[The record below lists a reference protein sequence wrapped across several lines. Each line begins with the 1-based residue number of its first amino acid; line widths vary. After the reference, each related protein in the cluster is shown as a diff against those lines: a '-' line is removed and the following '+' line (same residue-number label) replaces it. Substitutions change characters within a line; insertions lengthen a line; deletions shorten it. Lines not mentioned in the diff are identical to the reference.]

1 MRFTQVNPIKART
14 QQEQRHFEEPSTR
27 RLDYARKGRGLRDKM
42 ASDLFA
48 AAGVA
53 VSATGEGDMSL
64 LIFYITLAL
73 GVSFLCSILEA
84 VVLSTPQT
92 YVNILQNE
100 GKRTAEMWA
109 HLKDDDSVRPLT
121 AILTLNTI
129 AHTMGAAGVGSQ
141 VQQIWGVE
149 VLTAASAIL
158 TLAVLFLSE
167 IIPKTL
173 GAAYWK
179 RLSTPSAYLLTWFTK
194 ALFFLIGPIQYLKA
208 ILPKSKN
215 AMVTREDVAAM
226 ADLGEIEGALDTA
239 EEAIIHNLLE
249 LRNVMVDDEMTPRT
263 VVEAFEEN
271 HTIAEV
277 LKENTILRFS
287 RIPVYEDH
295 IDNIRGLVIRSEI
308 LMAAS
313 RDEWELQLKDIKKP
327 ILKLELGAS
336 IEQALNLFLKEKQ
349 QFALVRDE
357 FNGTSGILT
366 MEDVME
372 KLLGEQIV
380 DELDPVVD
388 MRELA
393 RTQANE
399 AEE

>member
-1 MRFTQVNPIKART
+1 M
-14 QQEQRHFEEPSTR
+14 RHFEEPFSR
-27 RLDYARKGRGLRDKM
+27 RVNYARKGRGLRNNM
-42 ASDLFA
+42 TNELFA
-48 AAGVA
+48 AATVA
-53 VSATGEGDMSL
+53 VSATGEGDMGL

-73 GVSFLCSILEA
+73 GVSFMCSILEA

-100 GKRTAEMWA
+100 GKRTADMWA

-179 RLSTPSAYLLTWFTK
+179 RLSTPTAYLLTWFTK
-194 ALFFLIGPIQYLKA
+194 SLFFLIGPIQILKS
-208 ILPKSKN
+208 ILPTSKN
-215 AMVTREDVAAM
+215 AMVTRDDVAAM
-226 ADLGEIEGALDTA
+226 ADLGEIEGAL
-239 EEAIIHNLLE
+239 EENEETIIHNLLG
-249 LRNVMVDDEMTPRT
+249 LREVKVHEEMTPRT
-263 VVEAFEEN
+263 VVSAFEM
-271 HTIAEV
+271 HQSI
-277 LKENTILRFS
+277 KEILDDNTILRFS
-287 RIPVYEDH
+287 RIPVYDET
-295 IDNIRGLVIRSEI
+295 IDNVRGLVIRSEI

-313 RDEWELQLKDIKKP
+313 RDEWDLKLKDIMKP
-327 ILKLELGAS
+327 ILKLEEES
-336 IEQALNLFLKEKQ
+336 TIEDALDIFLTNKQ

-357 FNGTSGILT
+357 FGGTSGILT

-372 KLLGEQIV
+372 TLLGKEIV
-380 DELDPVVD
+380 DELDEVED

-393 RTQANE
+393 RVQAAQTE
-399 AEE
+399 DE

>member
-1 MRFTQVNPIKART
+1 M
-14 QQEQRHFEEPSTR
+14 RHFEEPFSR
-27 RLDYARKGRGLRDKM
+27 RIDYARKGRGLRNNM
-42 ASDLFA
+42 TNELFA
-48 AAGVA
+48 AATVA
-53 VSATGEGDMSL
+53 VSATGEGDMGL

-73 GVSFLCSILEA
+73 GVSFMCSILEA
-84 VVLSTPQT
+84 VVLSTPRT

-100 GKRTAEMWA
+100 GKRTADMWA

-179 RLSTPSAYLLTWFTK
+179 RLSAPTAYLLTWFTK
-194 ALFFLIGPIQYLKA
+194 SLFFLIGPIQILKS
-208 ILPKSKN
+208 ILPTSKN
-215 AMVTREDVAAM
+215 AMVTRDDVAAM
-226 ADLGEIEGALDTA
+226 ADLGEIEGAL
-239 EEAIIHNLLE
+239 EENEETIIHNLLG
-249 LRNVMVDDEMTPRT
+249 LREVKVHEEMTPRT
-263 VVEAFEEN
+263 VVSAFEM
-271 HTIAEV
+271 HQSI
-277 LKENTILRFS
+277 KEILDDNTILRFS
-287 RIPVYEDH
+287 RIPVYDET

-313 RDEWELQLKDIKKP
+313 RDEWDLKLKDIMKP
-327 ILKLELGAS
+327 ILKLEEES
-336 IEQALNLFLKEKQ
+336 TIEDALDIFLTNKQ

-357 FNGTSGILT
+357 FGGTSGILT

-372 KLLGEQIV
+372 TLLGKEIV
-380 DELDPVVD
+380 DELDEVED

-393 RTQANE
+393 RVQAAQTE
-399 AEE
+399 DE

>member
-1 MRFTQVNPIKART
+1 M
-14 QQEQRHFEEPSTR
+14 RHFEEPTAR
-27 RLDYARKGRGLRDKM
+27 RINYAQSGRGLRDNM
-42 ASDLFA
+42 ASDLIA
-48 AAGVA
+48 TITTTVN
-53 VSATGEGDMSL
+53 ATGEGDMTL
-64 LIFYITLAL
+64 LVFYITLAL

-100 GKRTAEMWA
+100 GKKTAEMWA
-109 HLKDDDSVRPLT
+109 HLKGDDSVRPLT

-194 ALFFLIGPIQYLKA
+194 SMFWLIGPIQFIKSV
-208 ILPKSKN
+208 LPKSKN
-215 AMVTREDVAAM
+215 AMVTRDDVAAM
-226 ADLGEIEGALDTA
+226 ADLGETEGTLDET

-249 LRNVMVDDEMTPRT
+249 LRNVMVEDEMTPRT
-263 VVEAFEEN
+263 VVAAFDMN
-271 HTIAEV
+271 KTIKQV
-277 LKENTILRFS
+277 LDENTILRFS
-287 RIPVYEDH
+287 RIPVFEES
-295 IDNIRGLVIRSEI
+295 IDSVRGLVIRSEI

-313 RDEWELQLKDIKKP
+313 RDEWDVKLKDIMKP
-327 ILKLELGAS
+327 ILKLELGS
-336 IEQALNLFLKEKQ
+336 TIDQALDVFLSNRQ

-357 FNGTSGILT
+357 FGGTSGILT

-372 KLLGEQIV
+372 NLLGKEIV
-380 DELDPVVD
+380 DELDPVED

-393 RTQANE
+393 REQAAQ

>member
-1 MRFTQVNPIKART
+1 
-14 QQEQRHFEEPSTR
+14 
-27 RLDYARKGRGLRDKM
+27 M

-48 AAGVA
+48 TVTTT
-53 VSATGEGDMSL
+53 VNATGEGDMTL

-109 HLKDDDSVRPLT
+109 HLKGDDSVRPLT

-194 ALFFLIGPIQYLKA
+194 SMFWLIGPIQYIKS

-215 AMVTREDVAAM
+215 AMVTRDDVAAM
-226 ADLGEIEGALDTA
+226 ADLGEIEGTLDQT

-249 LRNVMVDDEMTPRT
+249 LRNVMVEDEMTPRT
-263 VVEAFEEN
+263 VVAAFDMN
-271 HTIAEV
+271 QTIKQV
-277 LKENTILRFS
+277 LDENTILRFS
-287 RIPVYEDH
+287 RIPVYEES
-295 IDNIRGLVIRSEI
+295 IDSVRGLVIRSEI

-313 RDEWELQLKDIKKP
+313 RDEWDVKLKDIMKP
-327 ILKLELGAS
+327 ILKLELGS
-336 IEQALNLFLKEKQ
+336 TIDKALEVFLSNRQ

-357 FNGTSGILT
+357 FGGTSGILT

-372 KLLGEQIV
+372 NLLGKEIV
-380 DELDPVVD
+380 DELDPVED

-393 RTQANE
+393 REQAAQADE
-399 AEE
+399 

>member
-1 MRFTQVNPIKART
+1 M
-14 QQEQRHFEEPSTR
+14 RHFEEPFSR
-27 RLDYARKGRGLRDKM
+27 RIDYARKGRGLRNNM
-42 ASDLFA
+42 TNELFA
-48 AAGVA
+48 AATVA
-53 VSATGEGDMSL
+53 VSATGEGDMGL

-73 GVSFLCSILEA
+73 GVSFMCSILEA

-179 RLSTPSAYLLTWFTK
+179 RLSTPTAYLLTWFTK
-194 ALFFLIGPIQYLKA
+194 SLFFLIGPIQILKS
-208 ILPKSKN
+208 ILPTSKN
-215 AMVTREDVAAM
+215 AMVTRDDVAAM
-226 ADLGEIEGALDTA
+226 ADLGEIEGAL
-239 EEAIIHNLLE
+239 EENEETIIHNLLG
-249 LRNVMVDDEMTPRT
+249 LREVKVHEEMTPRT
-263 VVEAFEEN
+263 VVSAFEM
-271 HTIAEV
+271 HQSI
-277 LKENTILRFS
+277 KEILDDNTILRFS
-287 RIPVYEDH
+287 RIPVYDET

-313 RDEWELQLKDIKKP
+313 RDEWDLKLKDIMKP
-327 ILKLELGAS
+327 ILKLEEES
-336 IEQALNLFLKEKQ
+336 TIEDALDIFLTNKQ

-357 FNGTSGILT
+357 FGGTSGILT

-372 KLLGEQIV
+372 TLLGKEIV
-380 DELDPVVD
+380 DELDEVED

-393 RTQANE
+393 RVQAAQTE
-399 AEE
+399 DE

>member
-1 MRFTQVNPIKART
+1 M
-14 QQEQRHFEEPSTR
+14 RHFEEPFSR
-27 RLDYARKGRGLRDKM
+27 RLDYARKGRGLRNNM
-42 ASDLFA
+42 TNELFA
-48 AAGVA
+48 AATVA
-53 VSATGEGDMSL
+53 VSATGEGDMGL

-73 GVSFLCSILEA
+73 GVSFMCSILEA

-100 GKRTAEMWA
+100 GKRTADMWA

-179 RLSTPSAYLLTWFTK
+179 RLSAPTAYLLTGFTK
-194 ALFFLIGPIQYLKA
+194 SLFFLIGPIQILKS
-208 ILPKSKN
+208 ILPTSKN
-215 AMVTREDVAAM
+215 AMVTRDDVAAM
-226 ADLGEIEGALDTA
+226 ADLGEIEGAL
-239 EEAIIHNLLE
+239 EENEETIIHNLLG
-249 LRNVMVDDEMTPRT
+249 LREVKVHEEMTPRT
-263 VVEAFEEN
+263 VVSAFEM
-271 HTIAEV
+271 HQSI
-277 LKENTILRFS
+277 KEILDDNTILRFS
-287 RIPVYEDH
+287 RIPVYDET
-295 IDNIRGLVIRSEI
+295 IDNVRGLVIRSEI

-313 RDEWELQLKDIKKP
+313 RDEWDLKLKDIMKP
-327 ILKLELGAS
+327 ILKLEEES
-336 IEQALNLFLKEKQ
+336 TIEDALDIFLTNKQ

-357 FNGTSGILT
+357 FGGTSGILT

-372 KLLGEQIV
+372 TLLGKEIV
-380 DELDPVVD
+380 DELDEVED

-393 RTQANE
+393 RVQAAQTE
-399 AEE
+399 DE